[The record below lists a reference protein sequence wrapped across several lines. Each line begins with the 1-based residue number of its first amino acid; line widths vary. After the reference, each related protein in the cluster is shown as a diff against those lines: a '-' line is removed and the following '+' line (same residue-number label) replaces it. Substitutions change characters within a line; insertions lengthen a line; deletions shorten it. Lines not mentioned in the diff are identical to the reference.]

1 MTGVLISF
9 NLASLLLLGYVF
21 FEGYQ
26 VGGSSLIRTHI
37 TLGLAVTGLLVFSQ
51 CMTMMYAAAVG
62 RMIRQAVEQGQL
74 NLDYVRQAKQ
84 YRAKIFRIGTA
95 AMLIM
100 MLHTIL
106 GGGAHTRA
114 FSPRIHEYLAIFTL
128 FFVSAA
134 VTFGVR
140 YLIYSHLLGHKVAM
154 EFELKKSREATIKNG
169 RNS

>member
-1 MTGVLISF
+1 MTGVLVSF
-9 NLASLLLLGYVF
+9 NFASLLLLGYVF

-37 TLGLAVTGLLVFSQ
+37 TLGLAATGFLVFSQ
-51 CMTMMYAAAVG
+51 CMTMMYSAAVG

-74 NLDYVRQAKQ
+74 SPDYIRQAKQ
-84 YRAKIFRIGTA
+84 YRSKIFRLGTLT
-95 AMLIM
+95 MFIV

-128 FFVSAA
+128 LFVSAS
-134 VTFGVR
+134 VVIGIR
-140 YLIYSHLLGHKVAM
+140 YLIYSHLLGHEVSR
-154 EFELKKSREATIKNG
+154 EFELKRSRETSI
-169 RNS
+169 